1 MLGAIKAA
9 SEGTGINRA
18 ALEFGVPKTTLKD
31 RISGRVQ
38 HGSKSGRVP
47 YLSGSEE
54 QELVDYLITCSEI
67 GYPKKRADVLGI
79 VRKTLE
85 NKNGGPVDFNG
96 KGWWLRFMQRYPEL
110 ALQKHINNCFDD
122 VDYDHLSCNRSD
134 PFAPFDTG
142 TLPSL
147 HTPRHTPP
155 SAVTH
160 TPNPTAPNVIG
171 TLTYPTVSTP
181 SRAVSSTSNPI
192 PGAITTVSKPTVSTS
207 PSVISTLNPTVST
220 PSSVISTLNPTVSTP
235 SSVISTLNPTV
246 STPSSVISTLD
257 PTVSTPSR
265 VISTLD
271 PTVSTPSSVASLS
284 TTPSCK
290 RKALSPITQFL
301 TYPGVSST
309 PKPKQNS
316 SAGHGAR
323 VLTSLEAIALMEA
336 KEKKKQDELEAKENR
351 KKERIEKKQQ
361 REVEVKRKAEERERK
376 AAARKQMAM
385 EKEVE
390 KKRKAELRLQ
400 KQIEKKSSET
410 SRTTRRSHANSQPS
424 TSGITLKVCD
434 QNMCSVCLGTYEDD
448 FVSGVLQREWIRC
461 TNLEN
466 CGLWMHCDC
475 VSLEKNRYVCY
486 MCNVVLK

>member
-1 MLGAIKAA
+1 M
-9 SEGTGINRA
+9 
-18 ALEFGVPKTTLKD
+18 
-31 RISGRVQ
+31 
-38 HGSKSGRVP
+38 
-47 YLSGSEE
+47 
-54 QELVDYLITCSEI
+54 
-67 GYPKKRADVLGI
+67 
-79 VRKTLE
+79 
-85 NKNGGPVDFNG
+85 
-96 KGWWLRFMQRYPEL
+96 
-110 ALQKHINNCFDD
+110 
-122 VDYDHLSCNRSD
+122 
-134 PFAPFDTG
+134 
-142 TLPSL
+142 
-147 HTPRHTPP
+147 
-155 SAVTH
+155 
-160 TPNPTAPNVIG
+160 
-171 TLTYPTVSTP
+171 
-181 SRAVSSTSNPI
+181 
-192 PGAITTVSKPTVSTS
+192 
-207 PSVISTLNPTVST
+207 
-220 PSSVISTLNPTVSTP
+220 
-235 SSVISTLNPTV
+235 
-246 STPSSVISTLD
+246 
-257 PTVSTPSR
+257 
-265 VISTLD
+265 
-271 PTVSTPSSVASLS
+271 
-284 TTPSCK
+284 
-290 RKALSPITQFL
+290 
-301 TYPGVSST
+301 SST

-400 KQIEKKSSET
+400 KQIEKSSET

-424 TSGITLKVCD
+424 TSGITLEVCD